1 MKKLVGNACRTRN
14 QIRNSKSRGSQLE
27 MDAEASLQQIYPD
40 CFRTHDRGF
49 IKEYDLQSEK
59 DKFAVECKRL
69 RGMSWNQAKKFLQ
82 KLIKRSPDG
91 YKGYLLFQSN
101 HQPVLVMYLNE
112 NKHCVV
118 VEFENFFG
126 VSWKKH
132 EPTKRKEVKEND

>member
-1 MKKLVGNACRTRN
+1 MVRTKG
-14 QIRNSKSRGSQLE
+14 QIRGSKSKGSKFE
-27 MDAEASLQQIYPD
+27 MDSEASLQQIYSD

-59 DKFAVECKRL
+59 DKIAVECKRL
-69 RGMSWNQAKKFLQ
+69 RAMSWNQAKRFLQ
-82 KLIKRSPDG
+82 KLIKRSPEG

-101 HQPVLVMYLNE
+101 HQPCLVMYLNQ

-126 VSWKKH
+126 VPFIKH
-132 EPTKRKEVKEND
+132 EPTKRKEVKKDDII